1 MLPRYLVKSQALASP
16 VNALTS
22 KGEKGAIAV
31 CANNCPLSFLLHY
44 LSVFPRVL
52 PGLFDAR
59 AVLGCA
65 GTKVGSR
72 DEMAAAY
79 ISNIFT
85 GKDDLCFVELEH
97 INHVV
102 GF

>member
-1 MLPRYLVKSQALASP
+1 LASP

-22 KGEKGAIAV
+22 KGKTGAIAV
-31 CANNCPLSFLLHY
+31 LAINCPLRFILHY
-44 LSVFPRVL
+44 LSVFLRVL

-85 GKDDLCFVELEH
+85 GKDELYFVEFEH
-97 INHVV
+97 VNHVV